1 MAPTPMTLDP
11 LLAVIEV
18 SAIFVSA
25 ISGLIEAFR
34 KRMDVVGVF
43 AVAFVTAFGGGTLRD
58 LLIDR
63 RPLFWVQHQG
73 YVWLVLALTLIAPPL
88 LRATRHQV
96 VDRLLQATDALGLGL
111 FAISGASLTLAA
123 GMPVI
128 IVTLMGVVTGVFG
141 GVMRDVLCN
150 EVPAVFQDHQPYA
163 VCAFCGCWVFVGL
176 TGIGAES
183 WLAFLAGAGTASGLR
198 LAALAGGWRVPP
210 WPPDREG

>member
-1 MAPTPMTLDP
+1 MTLDP

-34 KRMDVVGVF
+34 KRMDAVGVF

-73 YVWLVLALTLIAPPL
+73 YVWLVLALVLIAPPL
-88 LRATRHQV
+88 LRAARHQV
-96 VDRLLQATDALGLGL
+96 VDRLLRVTDALGLGL

-123 GMPVI
+123 GMPLI

-150 EVPAVFQDHQPYA
+150 EIPAVFQDHQPYA

-198 LAALAGGWRVPP
+198 LLALAGGWRIPP
-210 WPPDREG
+210 WPPDREV

>member
-1 MAPTPMTLDP
+1 MTLDP
-11 LLAVIEV
+11 LLSVIEV
-18 SAIFVSA
+18 SAIVVST

-34 KRMDVVGVF
+34 KRMDAVGVF

-58 LLIDR
+58 VLIDR

-73 YVWLVLALTLIAPPL
+73 YVWLVLILTLIAPPL
-88 LRATRHQV
+88 LRVVRHQL
-96 VDRLLQATDALGLGL
+96 VDRLLQVTDALGLGL

-123 GMPVI
+123 GMPLI

-150 EVPAVFQDHQPYA
+150 EIPAVFHDRQPYA
-163 VCAFCGCWVFVGL
+163 LCAFCGCWVFLGL
-176 TGIGAES
+176 TGIGAEA

-198 LAALAGGWRVPP
+198 LLVLAGGWRIPP
-210 WPPDREG
+210 WPPDRET

>member
-1 MAPTPMTLDP
+1 MTLDP

-34 KRMDVVGVF
+34 KRMDAVGVF

-88 LRATRHQV
+88 LRLARHQQ

-123 GMPVI
+123 GMPLI

-163 VCAFCGCWVFVGL
+163 LCAFCGCWVFVGL
-176 TGIGAES
+176 TGIGTES

-210 WPPDREG
+210 WPPNREG

>member
-1 MAPTPMTLDP
+1 MTLDP

-34 KRMDVVGVF
+34 KRMDAVGVF

-88 LRATRHQV
+88 LRATRHHV
-96 VDRLLQATDALGLGL
+96 VDRLLQVTDALGLGL

-163 VCAFCGCWVFVGL
+163 LCAFCGCWVFVGL
-176 TGIGAES
+176 NGIGAES